1 MCYTLMSGWR
11 FVEISNMS
19 MVVEALTETLKKIL
33 KEETGGKAS
42 GGLDFGVGNT
52 EVIYIMI

>member
-1 MCYTLMSGWR
+1 
-11 FVEISNMS
+11 MS